1 MKKLLMFYLLLLPLA
16 ISSCGEDNDEPTTHT
31 TIVPDET
38 ITFNVNLGSSISVGD
53 FTIELGDE
61 YKFSCYKRRHGFISI
76 IGQVNGID
84 NIKLTEAQIH
94 SLTWAQYA
102 TAQVGYGYIFRVSN
116 WNNKYSPYSYDYYAV
131 YVASEIGNTSDGV
144 KGYTLKVRKLLEN
157 VPPQN

>member
-1 MKKLLMFYLLLLPLA
+1 MKKLLMLFLLLLPLA
-16 ISSCGEDNDEPTTHT
+16 ISSCGDDNDEPTTHT
-31 TIVPDET
+31 SKVPDET
-38 ITFNVNLGSSISVGD
+38 IILNVNLGSSTSVGD

-84 NIKLTEAQIH
+84 NIKLTEAQKH